1 MAFPIRLSPFVLL
14 CLVVLLLASASRFA
28 PGVAV
33 LALAHAQA
41 GAGAKAVLVEAVEVQ
56 AQALND
62 EVSAVG
68 SLISNESVLLR
79 PEVAGRIVRIGFA
92 DGEEV
97 AAGSLLFELD
107 AAVQQAELAQA
118 EASVRL
124 AQANHVRNV
133 DLLARKF
140 VSQSTVDNSRAEL
153 EVARAGRS
161 LAAARLARTRIHAPF
176 AGVLGLRQVS
186 PGDYVRE
193 GDALVNLEDIS
204 RLKLDFRLPELRLD
218 QLRRGQMVELSTDVL
233 PGEVFQARVEAIDPQ
248 VDAQGRAVRLRASV
262 DNAQRRLRPGVF
274 ARVRLILAEQPAAL
288 MLPEEALV
296 PAPGNLLYVY
306 QIVDGIARRVEVEAG
321 SRRGTQ
327 VEIRRGLAPGVL
339 VVTAGQLKLRDGDAV
354 QLLRPVAAAQD

>member
-28 PGVAV
+28 PGVSV
-33 LALAHAQA
+33 LAPAHAQA
-41 GAGAKAVLVEAVEVQ
+41 DAGAKAVLVEAVEVQ

-124 AQANHVRNV
+124 AKANHVRNV

-327 VEIRRGLAPGVL
+327 VEIRRGLAPGAL

-354 QLLRPVAAAQD
+354 ELLRPVAAAQD